1 MRFHE
6 LTTQQRHEA
15 WLALDGKARTPKTD
29 SLALRIVRFTGA
41 ALQEG
46 REAGIPKQNATM
58 PQIQQ
63 KSGWTGKTELHR
75 TLKSGVSELEPGN
88 RAFVSIHALRMAT
101 RANFERKI
109 CTGKISA
116 GCKSFTQ
123 AIAIGGRDCFRRQSE
138 FGVAYSLFANSV

>member
-6 LTTQQRHEA
+6 LTTQQRHKT

-29 SLALRIVRFTGA
+29 SLALRIVRFTGS

-88 RAFVSIHALRMAT
+88 RAFVSIHAPRMAT

-109 CTGKISA
+109 CTGKISRLPA
-116 GCKSFTQ
+116 QTRFQIYQCKSYV
-123 AIAIGGRDCFRRQSE
+123 IS
-138 FGVAYSLFANSV
+138 